1 MFSSAIFIRSSID
14 VGYMTKATPP
24 VLSAISASS
33 AALWLPPTKEIL
45 WSVRGSS
52 IPRTGLRTFPE
63 DGYIQLSDHVLLL
76 IDIRPC
82 FQVIPLSVHIH
93 SHTMLLYRLA
103 WKSRHQHQF
112 KVELQGR
119 PEMPLQSGRS
129 NLLQSCYKEECRA
142 GHREIQ
148 QTGNN

>member
-14 VGYMTKATPP
+14 VGYMTKLHRRFCPQSLPALLPYA
-24 VLSAISASS
+24 SAHKGDSLVCARIFDS
-33 AALWLPPTKEIL
+33 KD
-45 WSVRGSS
+45 WSED
-52 IPRTGLRTFPE
+52 FPE
-63 DGYIQLSDHVLLL
+63 EWIHPAVRPLLLL

-112 KVELQGR
+112 KVELQGARNAFTVR
-119 PEMPLQSGRS
+119 PFKSFTI
-129 NLLQSCYKEECRA
+129 LL
-142 GHREIQ
+142 
-148 QTGNN
+148 